1 MAQKRTPSRAQR
13 RTPRVR
19 CFVSV
24 AAMQQSAHSIAAA
37 RPASAPRAALPLCL
51 QMRKPELPEHSLA
64 SPLSFPRSLV
74 LRALRNAAAMVAAA
88 SSRFGRSCSFVSSLP
103 PPKLTAPS
111 PSSHHAAPLD
121 LLYRRLWPLMLP
133 AVGAATVA
141 AVSLRA
147 AEPHAHVA
155 SRPRSTSGRAEA
167 SSGCVRAP
175 WCSPAPQPPTTCL
188 LRPDSASS
196 DDLPVQ
202 NPVRDLLLEFDEVQ
216 GPNCE
221 VSDSCE

>member
-37 RPASAPRAALPLCL
+37 RPASAPRAALPLRL

-88 SSRFGRSCSFVSSLP
+88 SSRFGRRCSFVSSLP

-141 AVSLRA
+141 VA
-147 AEPHAHVA
+147 ATVAAPPQAASGHAGQPSV
-155 SRPRSTSGRAEA
+155 
-167 SSGCVRAP
+167 CVRPP
-175 WCSPAPQPPTTCL
+175 WSSSL
-188 LRPDSASS
+188 LDSEHLTRVTAS
-196 DDLPVQ
+196 
-202 NPVRDLLLEFDEVQ
+202 
-216 GPNCE
+216 
-221 VSDSCE
+221 